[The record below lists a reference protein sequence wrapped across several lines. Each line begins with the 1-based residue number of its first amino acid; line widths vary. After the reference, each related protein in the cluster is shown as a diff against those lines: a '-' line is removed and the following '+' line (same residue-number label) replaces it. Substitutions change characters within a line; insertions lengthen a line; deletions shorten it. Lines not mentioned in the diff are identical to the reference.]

1 MNHYTWF
8 KKHKPTGGRSW
19 KDKVAYVP
27 RGFSL
32 QQASVPTGIVDAVY
46 GALYRNRQMDI
57 WYKDRKSP
65 KRVHPLAL
73 VDRGAVRYLIARF
86 EGYDNYRHLALH
98 RLSRV
103 EILDYPVQGM
113 RAFDLN
119 SYLRNGNMNLPYGER
134 ISLELLFYDQ
144 AGATF
149 TKPLSIRAKSWLSMT
164 RGLLK

>member
-1 MNHYTWF
+1 SGGQIYYATTLVQEQE
-8 KKHKPTGGRSW
+8 KPQTRSPFGLGG
-19 KDKVAYVP
+19 P
-27 RGFSL
+27 
-32 QQASVPTGIVDAVY
+32 
-46 GALYRNRQMDI
+46 
-57 WYKDRKSP
+57 
-65 KRVHPLAL
+65 
-73 VDRGAVRYLIARF
+73 GAVRYLIARF
-86 EGYDNYRHLALH
+86 EDYDNYRHLALH

-103 EILDYPVQGM
+103 EILDDPVQGM